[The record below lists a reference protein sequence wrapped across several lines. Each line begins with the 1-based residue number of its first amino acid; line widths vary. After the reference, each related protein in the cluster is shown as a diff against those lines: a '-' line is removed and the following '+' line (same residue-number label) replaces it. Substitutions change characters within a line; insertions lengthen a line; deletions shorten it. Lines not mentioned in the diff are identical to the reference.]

1 MHYFVDTDIAFNKPA
16 FASSAYNDQT
26 GSYGPQ
32 YVNNGQA
39 VCDNAAGPI
48 AHTKREPQPWFKV
61 DLEGTFYIKTV
72 VVNPRTCKILL
83 QYILKYLTKYIIK

>member
-1 MHYFVDTDIAFNKPA
+1 MLFYLVDTDIAFNKPA
-16 FASSAYNDQT
+16 YSSSAFGDNT

-32 YVNNGQA
+32 YVNNGKA

-48 AHTKREPQPWFKV
+48 AHTKTEANPWFKI

-72 VVNPRTCKILL
+72 VVNPRTGN
-83 QYILKYLTKYIIK
+83 

>member
-1 MHYFVDTDIAFNKPA
+1 MFKYNTIYIKILIADTDIAFNKPA
-16 FASSAYNDQT
+16 YSSSSFNDQT

-48 AHTKREPQPWFKV
+48 AHTNREQHPWFKI
-61 DLEGTFYIKTV
+61 DLEGIFYVKTV
-72 VVNPRTCKILL
+72 VVNPRTGKF
-83 QYILKYLTKYIIK
+83 